1 MEVKFD
7 VMYMNHPSRNHDE
20 WAEEKQSK
28 IESYK
33 NGKYQITRDGE
44 NSTGNSGSGK
54 SLTLSSH
61 MQSALCTDCRM
72 SQADITEMIGIYN

>member
-1 MEVKFD
+1 M
-7 VMYMNHPSRNHDE
+7 MNGLN
-20 WAEEKQSK
+20 K
-28 IESYK
+28 IIVRYNTKK
-33 NGKYQITRDGE
+33 NGRYQRTRSGE

-61 MQSALCTDCRM
+61 MQSALCTDCGM